1 MDLDVLD
8 FVLFLLSLLCFL
20 VASFSGYR
28 PSPSGDPYFRGIN
41 LVALGLGFWMLDLFI
56 HAAQALN

>member
-1 MDLDVLD
+1 MNMPVLN

-20 VASFSGYR
+20 ISAFIGYR
-28 PSPSGDPYFRGIN
+28 SAPDSRPFLGSVN
-41 LVALGLGFWMLDLFI
+41 LIALGLSFWMLDLFI